1 MEKDIE
7 KQFTEEQIQMTNN
20 FFNFIRTFIL

>member
-1 MEKDIE
+1 MEKDVE

-20 FFNFIRTFIL
+20 FFKFIRTFIL